1 MNRALRRISLGCLIM
16 FVLLLINVN
25 YLQGFQ
31 ANSLAGEQGNSRTF
45 DQQYQ
50 YQRGAISTADGL
62 AIARSRPAKGIY
74 K

>member
-25 YLQGFQ
+25 FLQGFQ
-31 ANSLAGEQGNSRTF
+31 ANSLAGDKGNIRSF

-50 YQRGAISTADGL
+50 YQRDMMRVQPLVSD
-62 AIARSRPAKGIY
+62 ARSAPD
-74 K
+74 